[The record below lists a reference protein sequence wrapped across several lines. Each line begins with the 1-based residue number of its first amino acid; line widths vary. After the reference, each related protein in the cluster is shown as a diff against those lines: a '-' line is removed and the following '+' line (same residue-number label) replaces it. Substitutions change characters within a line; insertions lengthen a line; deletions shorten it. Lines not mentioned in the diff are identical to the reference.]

1 MGVVKLGAVAIARRV
16 TGVCVVISAL
26 GREFC
31 ELHVPCFT
39 VTINLF
45 THEIKIVQL
54 MSRLQVQHI

>member
-1 MGVVKLGAVAIARRV
+1 M

-54 MSRLQVQHI
+54 TSRLQVQHI